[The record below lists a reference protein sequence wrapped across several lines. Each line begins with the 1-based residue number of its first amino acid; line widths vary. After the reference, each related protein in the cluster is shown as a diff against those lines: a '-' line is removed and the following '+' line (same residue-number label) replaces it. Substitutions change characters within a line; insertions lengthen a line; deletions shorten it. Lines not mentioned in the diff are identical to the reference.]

1 MKGKTEMTDYKKMK
15 MVGKVLALGIGLF
28 GTVLGTGVEIFAT
41 VKENQANGV
50 EVTPDVA
57 IKIAESVANEE

>member
-1 MKGKTEMTDYKKMK
+1 MTDYKKMK
-15 MVGKVLALGIGLF
+15 MIGKVLALGIGLF

-50 EVTPDVA
+50 KVTPETIVKA
-57 IKIAESVANEE
+57 AESVANEE